1 MKSKKL
7 REYEKAIEELLMAVA
22 CTFNYLNELK
32 NDDLYDV
39 DETVLINLE
48 DALEFVGNFKR
59 GWGMD
64 LHENCDGAPDGGH
77 SEECKA
83 MGADNDN

>member
-1 MKSKKL
+1 MKNKKL
-7 REYEKAIEELLMAVA
+7 REYEKAIEELLKASA
-22 CTFNYLNELK
+22 CAFNYLNELK

-39 DETVLINLE
+39 DETVLITIE

-59 GWGMD
+59 DWRMD

-77 SEECKA
+77 SDTCKA
-83 MGADNDN
+83 MGTDNDD